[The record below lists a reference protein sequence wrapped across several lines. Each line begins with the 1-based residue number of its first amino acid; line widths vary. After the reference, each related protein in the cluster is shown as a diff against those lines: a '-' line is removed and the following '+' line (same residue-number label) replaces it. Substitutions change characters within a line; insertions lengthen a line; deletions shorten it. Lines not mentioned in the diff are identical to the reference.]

1 MGCSFAR
8 IGILQ
13 VISLLAAQRSAID
26 SKHSYEMLME
36 HQVFREERSDR
47 VTELRKEYES
57 QLEDLY

>member
-26 SKHSYEMLME
+26 SNHNYEMLME
-36 HQVFREERSDR
+36 HQAFREELSDQ
-47 VTELRKEYES
+47 VTELRKDYES
-57 QLEDLY
+57 QLQDLY